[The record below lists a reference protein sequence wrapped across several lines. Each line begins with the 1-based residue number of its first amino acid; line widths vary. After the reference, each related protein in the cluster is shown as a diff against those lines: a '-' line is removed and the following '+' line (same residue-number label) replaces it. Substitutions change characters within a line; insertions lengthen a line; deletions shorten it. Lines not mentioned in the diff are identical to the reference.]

1 MSKGSETES
10 ALRSETMRRT
20 LRRAV
25 AAATI
30 VLAAI
35 AIVLVESR
43 LVARAPVLF
52 DERAPRA
59 TAKTAPEPVAALAS
73 DAIPI
78 AVLH

>member
-1 MSKGSETES
+1 V
-10 ALRSETMRRT
+10 RRT

-30 VLAAI
+30 VLVAI

-52 DERAPRA
+52 DERTPEA
-59 TAKTAPEPVAALAS
+59 TAKTAPGPVAALAS
-73 DAIPI
+73 DAMPV